1 MPAPAPLLDANKYQ
15 RHSLQRPFSFTNGVI
30 PEAAFS
36 QALGAQLGILF
47 FLLISACFCVSLQHQ
62 LQSIV
67 AIRQQ
72 HGLIWVTHYD
82 CAHTTTNTILYQF
95 SMKLLSACHNT
106 QNILLNQTWTKAVI
120 FFKFNFYSTDCL
132 YFYSSHS
139 TFIQDIISACLFYL
153 ILEYDKPFRIRYR
166 FKLMFSSGKI

>member
-1 MPAPAPLLDANKYQ
+1 M
-15 RHSLQRPFSFTNGVI
+15 FSACPSTPVGRKQI
-30 PEAAFS
+30 PETQSSETFLLHQWSHPWSSVQSGSWSTAWYF
-36 QALGAQLGILF
+36 IF

-62 LQSIV
+62 LQRIV

-106 QNILLNQTWTKAVI
+106 QNILLNQTWTKTKAEI
-120 FFKFNFYSTDCL
+120 YFKLNFYYTSLTDCTFARHTAHL
-132 YFYSSHS
+132 YKTLSLLASFTWS
-139 TFIQDIISACLFYL
+139 
-153 ILEYDKPFRIRYR
+153 
-166 FKLMFSSGKI
+166 

>member
-106 QNILLNQTWTKAVI
+106 QNILLNQTWTKTKAEI
-120 FFKFNFYSTDCL
+120 YFKLNFYYTSLTDCTFARHTAHL
-132 YFYSSHS
+132 YKTLSLLASFTWS
-139 TFIQDIISACLFYL
+139 
-153 ILEYDKPFRIRYR
+153 
-166 FKLMFSSGKI
+166 